1 MEQAGYLS
9 ARPRRPGMLASVV
22 AVHLAGIAGVAMFA
36 PTVTQIIKD
45 NGGIPLIDIT
55 PPKPPEV
62 IPDPQ
67 KPVIKTAEKP
77 ERITRSPVIPGGVD
91 TSTKLTGSD
100 DGFIVTGLGGTI
112 IEPIIVPDDP
122 PKPPVI
128 NSAKFSGQKAQ
139 PPYPPGLQR
148 MDISGSVT
156 VRVLVGTNGR
166 PVRIEMVRADHD
178 GFFSATRDWAMK
190 NWRFAPATRDGVPF
204 EEWRTMTVRFD
215 LN

>member
-1 MEQAGYLS
+1 VVVVHIAGL
-9 ARPRRPGMLASVV
+9 V
-22 AVHLAGIAGVAMFA
+22 GVAMFA
-36 PTVTQIIKD
+36 PAVTKIIEEK
-45 NGGIPLIDIT
+45 IDKPWMNIT

-77 ERITRSPVIPGGVD
+77 ERITRSPAIPSGVD

-100 DGFIVTGLGGTI
+100 DGFIATGLGGTI
-112 IEPIIVPDDP
+112 IEPPIIPTDP

-128 NSAKFSGQKAQ
+128 SSAKFSGRNAQ

-148 MDISGSVT
+148 LDISGSVT
-156 VRVLVGTNGR
+156 VRVLVGTDGR
-166 PVRIEMVRADHD
+166 PVRIEMVRADND

-190 NWRFAPATRDGVPF
+190 NWRFTPATRDGVPF